1 MTMMLDLN
9 AIIGKREQ
17 NNPNQRKHFGRIDG
31 TKRIQMKKETT
42 LNSQVCI

>member
-17 NNPNQRKHFGRIDG
+17 NNPNPRKHFERIDG

-42 LNSQVCI
+42 LNSPVCI